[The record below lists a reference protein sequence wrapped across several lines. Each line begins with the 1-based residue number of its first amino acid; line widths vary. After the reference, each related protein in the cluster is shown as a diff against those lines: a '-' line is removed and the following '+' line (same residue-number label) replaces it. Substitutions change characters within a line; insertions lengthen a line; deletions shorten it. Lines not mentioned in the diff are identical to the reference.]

1 MYRARQSGNVA
12 TGALFLAV
20 IAATSPNA
28 SHAND
33 GLSSAATLALR
44 AARAVTELTQPLEI
58 AQSQAGSE
66 SRMHRIPVFA
76 SASDSNR
83 QGFARI
89 INHSD
94 EAGEVQIDAWDDA
107 GTHRGPL
114 TLSIG
119 AGRTEHFNSDHL
131 EGGEAHARLSGS
143 TGAGE
148 GSWRLELTSTLDLE
162 VLSYMRTDDGFLTS
176 MHDRV
181 ARNAAGVYR
190 VAIFNPARNVGQVSR
205 LRLVNSGAGAAQVTI
220 EGIDGNG
227 TGSGGT
233 VTVSVPARAS
243 RTLTAQKLESG
254 DAGFAGALGTGAG
267 KWQLLVRSDADIEVM
282 SLLSSPTRHLTNL
295 STSTGN
301 GAPGTHR
308 IPVFASASDPNRQGF
323 ARIINH
329 SDEAG
334 EVQIDAW
341 DDAGTHRGPLT
352 LSIGAGR
359 TEHFNSDHLEGGEAH
374 ARLSGSTGA
383 GEGSWRLE
391 LTSTLD
397 LEVLSYMR
405 TDDGFLTSMHDRV
418 ARNAAGVYRVAI
430 FNPARNVGQVSR
442 LRLVNSGAG
451 AAQVTIEGIDGN
463 GTGSGGTVTVSVP
476 ARASRTLTAQKLES
490 GDAGFAGALGT
501 GAGKWQLLVRS
512 DADIEVMSLLSS
524 PTDHLTNLSTAS
536 RVAVD
541 ADGFDIAADGSTTV
555 RPMQVIALTVSQGLG
570 ESDYAVQIDLSGTG
584 AFDAAATVEVEGLT
598 TDREQIV
605 FAAPL
610 TQLVPDTNTS
620 HGLAVRARRSMDG
633 RLSNVLRFSIEDIAL
648 PADLPGY
655 PTVLLEVILKSIYIT
670 ADDPLLS
677 VEGASIQPG
686 LLVASAQE
694 LGLDVTFSDAQ
705 AAAMLRSM
713 FGITDLLPAQA
724 ASASTGPMGMQGTA
738 PAGQILEDPFGPLLQ
753 CVRRGF
759 DALTNNT
766 DYDLAAHDRCTR
778 IGTLK
783 LFKAQINNLAPAVGV
798 SLSSR
803 IVQTVVNNVATKV
816 AVDTLNHVVSWGNNV
831 VRSSKLLRLFGDGST
846 GGGNRHFVQDV
857 NAGPVPTTVG
867 QTANYRGMVDFTDE
881 AATVQSNLVADV
893 ESDYAGRSI
902 GEDDRA
908 ALANI
913 VNESDRQQ
921 RDAES
926 IEELE
931 DVYTRRENVVDAL
944 KPDPTPGQAVGS
956 CAAGY
961 QEFPID
967 DKTSSCVFAS
977 LVEPNCYPGSRPVQ
991 EPDLGTSDACLYYS
1005 LDWFQSGETCR
1016 DNYAKVVFQ
1025 GRTTCRWADLGLEQ
1039 AAWYTLEKEHGIR
1052 NPQAPVVSDDDDD
1065 DDDDQ
1070 ITECDEIP
1078 EDLAIYGVSVT
1089 CTVHTEQGT
1098 VAEVTARYLAQGYV
1112 RLEDTEVYQ
1121 YVFREFGLPAK
1132 PGGDCQLLVDS
1143 SYDSVL
1149 SGGDW
1154 NGRGAM
1160 ICPNDDGTVTVVV
1173 TQIHF

>member
-1 MYRARQSGNVA
+1 MIRTMSRIFCTPSRRWWAEPCGVDERPVSREQVMAMHPARQSRNVVI
-12 TGALFLAV
+12 GVLFLAV
-20 IAATSPNA
+20 IAATSPDA

-33 GLSSAATLALR
+33 GTGNAATLALH
-44 AARAVTELTQPLEI
+44 AARVVTEQTQSLQIE
-58 AQSQAGSE
+58 QGQAGSQP
-66 SRMHRIPVFA
+66 RTHRIPVFA
-76 SASDSNR
+76 SASDPNR

-107 GTHRGPL
+107 GMHRGPL

-131 EGGEAHARLSGS
+131 EGGEAHAGLSGS

-162 VLSYMRTDDGFLTS
+162 VLSYMRTEDGFLTS

-181 ARNAAGVYR
+181 ARNAAGAHR
-190 VAIFNPARNVGQVSR
+190 VAIFNPARNINQVSR
-205 LRLVNSGAGAAQVTI
+205 LRLVNPGAGATQVTI

-227 TGSGGT
+227 TRSGGT
-233 VTVSVPARAS
+233 VTVLVPAGAS
-243 RTLTAQKLESG
+243 RTLTAQELESG
-254 DAGFAGALGTGAG
+254 GAGFAGALGTGAG

-374 ARLSGSTGA
+374 AGLFGSTGA

-418 ARNAAGVYRVAI
+418 ARNAAGVHRVAI
-430 FNPARNVGQVSR
+430 FNPARNVDQVSR
-442 LRLVNSGAG
+442 LRLANPGAG
-451 AAQVTIEGIDGN
+451 TAQVTIEGIDGN
-463 GTGSGGTVTVSVP
+463 GTRSGGTVTVPVP
-476 ARASRTLTAQKLES
+476 ARASRTLTAQELES
-490 GDAGFAGALGT
+490 GDAGAGALGT

-555 RPMQVIALTVSQGLG
+555 RPMQVIALAVPQGLG

-610 TQLVPDTNTS
+610 TQLLPDTNTS

-633 RLSNVLRFSIEDIAL
+633 RLSNILRFSIEDIDL

-686 LLVASAQE
+686 LLVASARE

-705 AAAMLRSM
+705 AAAMLQSM
-713 FGITDLLPAQA
+713 FGITELLPVEA
-724 ASASTGPMGMQGTA
+724 ASAS
-738 PAGQILEDPFGPLLQ
+738 
-753 CVRRGF
+753 
-759 DALTNNT
+759 
-766 DYDLAAHDRCTR
+766 HR
-778 IGTLK
+778 IGGDTGH
-783 LFKAQINNLAPAVGV
+783 AARRA
-798 SLSSR
+798 SS
-803 IVQTVVNNVATKV
+803 
-816 AVDTLNHVVSWGNNV
+816 
-831 VRSSKLLRLFGDGST
+831 
-846 GGGNRHFVQDV
+846 
-857 NAGPVPTTVG
+857 
-867 QTANYRGMVDFTDE
+867 
-881 AATVQSNLVADV
+881 
-893 ESDYAGRSI
+893 
-902 GEDDRA
+902 
-908 ALANI
+908 
-913 VNESDRQQ
+913 
-921 RDAES
+921 
-926 IEELE
+926 
-931 DVYTRRENVVDAL
+931 
-944 KPDPTPGQAVGS
+944 
-956 CAAGY
+956 
-961 QEFPID
+961 
-967 DKTSSCVFAS
+967 
-977 LVEPNCYPGSRPVQ
+977 
-991 EPDLGTSDACLYYS
+991 
-1005 LDWFQSGETCR
+1005 
-1016 DNYAKVVFQ
+1016 
-1025 GRTTCRWADLGLEQ
+1025 
-1039 AAWYTLEKEHGIR
+1039 
-1052 NPQAPVVSDDDDD
+1052 
-1065 DDDDQ
+1065 
-1070 ITECDEIP
+1070 
-1078 EDLAIYGVSVT
+1078 
-1089 CTVHTEQGT
+1089 
-1098 VAEVTARYLAQGYV
+1098 
-1112 RLEDTEVYQ
+1112 
-1121 YVFREFGLPAK
+1121 
-1132 PGGDCQLLVDS
+1132 
-1143 SYDSVL
+1143 
-1149 SGGDW
+1149 
-1154 NGRGAM
+1154 
-1160 ICPNDDGTVTVVV
+1160 
-1173 TQIHF
+1173 